1 MTWFDVLLEHWS
13 DLSVEVQQKV
23 HEYHELHAA
32 AGQFGRRF
40 LPQRVWQLEQE
51 LQVEARKLGWRW

>member
-23 HEYHELHAA
+23 HELHELHAT
-32 AGQFGRRF
+32 AGQFGRR
-40 LPQRVWQLEQE
+40 LPPQRVGQLEQE